1 MTPVVSFAG
10 RCAWR
15 LAAAGLLFAGLAH
28 GQEAPVGRAL
38 VVKVLPQHLVMS
50 GWWLEVEHRATP
62 RARQGFTLTP
72 QLYAGPVGQSDGL
85 TSSSQAR
92 PPDLAGARVRGAG
105 LHVQHRR
112 YLRPAATAYA
122 AGPYASYG
130 LTFQCFNVSHEALGW
145 QELRDPTGLSYF
157 EYTTARHTEAI
168 TRYGAT
174 AQVGYQ
180 LPLTPTRFSLDVY
193 VGAGW
198 RTGQS
203 RKNGAEVA
211 SRYATGPSDYGHQG
225 FYFPAGFKLG
235 VAL

>member
-1 MTPVVSFAG
+1 MKPVVSFAG
-10 RCAWR
+10 RRAWR
-15 LAAAGLLFAGLAH
+15 LAAAGLLFAWRAH
-28 GQEAPVGRAL
+28 GQEVPVSRAL
-38 VVKVLPQHLVMS
+38 VVKVLPQYLVMS
-50 GWWLEVEHRATP
+50 GLWLEVEYRAKP
-62 RARQGFTLTP
+62 HAQHGFTLTP
-72 QLYAGPVGQSDGL
+72 QLYAGPVGL
-85 TSSSQAR
+85 TTGITSHSQAR
-92 PPDLAGARVRGAG
+92 PLDLADAQVRGAG

-112 YLRPAATAYA
+112 YLRPAAAAYA
-122 AGPYASYG
+122 AGLYASYG
-130 LTFQCFNVSHEALGW
+130 LTFQHFKVSHDALGW

-168 TRYGAT
+168 NRYGAT

-180 LPLTPTRFSLDVY
+180 LPLTPKRFSLDVY

-211 SRYATGPSDYGHQG
+211 SQYTTGPSDYGHQG

>member
-1 MTPVVSFAG
+1 MKPVGCFAG

-15 LAAAGLLFAGLAH
+15 LAAAGLLFAGCAH
-28 GQEAPVGRAL
+28 GQEAPTSRAL
-38 VVKVLPQHLVMS
+38 VVKVLPQYLVMS
-50 GWWLEVEHRATP
+50 GLWLEVEYRFKQHAQ
-62 RARQGFTLTP
+62 QGFALTP
-72 QLYAGPVGQSDGL
+72 QLYAGPVGVTTGL
-85 TSSSQAR
+85 TSDSQAR
-92 PPDLAGARVRGAG
+92 PPDLADAQVRGAG

-112 YLRPAATAYA
+112 YLRPAAAAYA
-122 AGPYASYG
+122 AGLYAGYG
-130 LTFQCFNVSHEALGW
+130 LTFQHFKVSHEALGW
-145 QELRDPTGLSYF
+145 QELRDPTGLPYF

-180 LPLTPTRFSLDVY
+180 LPLTPKRFSLDVY

-198 RTGQS
+198 RTGHS

-211 SRYATGPSDYGHQG
+211 SQYATGPSDYGHRG

-235 VAL
+235 MAL